1 MTLALFIWTA
11 CDKGNSTSSDS
22 EPNSSWIFVAN
33 EGNACF
39 PEYGDDCSLPGNGS
53 ISMIDDFGNITKIDS
68 LGYTVQSV
76 EVYKNQLFVIV
87 NQDSKILIFDISK
100 DGITTSGMEISTE
113 NSNPRE
119 MAIINEKVYFTN
131 WNSKDVKVLN
141 LTTYNIDSSIPIE
154 GLPEDIITDGIN
166 LWVSIPN
173 LELNDPSDGTQ
184 VVKIN
189 LESEKIVDTYEV
201 GRGPQSLTLF
211 NDEVYV
217 SRTFY
222 NPDWTET
229 TFGVSKIGN
238 VISEA
243 IYGLGSPCGGSIMA
257 YDNKVYRSYEGGIA
271 PIDEN
276 LAIQPLERIGSFD
289 QSQVYHVE
297 IINDFIYFTL
307 TDYSTMNMLKQVDK
321 NGSVISS
328 YDVGVNPGDLAYWK
342 YSE

>member
-1 MTLALFIWTA
+1 MKINKIIIISLALFIWTA
-11 CDKGNSTSSDS
+11 CDNSNSTSSDS
-22 EPNSSWIFVAN
+22 DPNSSWIFVAN
-33 EGNACF
+33 EGN
-39 PEYGDDCSLPGNGS
+39 YGAGNGS
-53 ISMIDDFGNITKIDS
+53 VSMIDDKGQITTIDNIGDV
-68 LGYTVQSV
+68 VQSV
-76 EVYKNQLFVIV
+76 EVYKNKLFVIV
-87 NQDSKILIFDISK
+87 NNSHKIMIYNITENGVDLP
-100 DGITTSGMEISTE
+100 GIEISTE
-113 NSNPRE
+113 NSSPRE
-119 MAIINEKVYFTN
+119 MVIVNDKVYFTN

-141 LTTYNIDSSIPIE
+141 LTTYAIDSSIPIE

-173 LELNDPSDGTQ
+173 LELNDPSDGTK

-189 LESEKIVDTYEV
+189 LESEQIVDTYEV

-217 SRTFY
+217 SRTY
-222 NPDWTET
+222 YSSDWLET

-243 IYGLGSPCGGSIMA
+243 IYGLGSPCGGSIMT

-276 LAIQPLERIGSFD
+276 LTIQPLERIGSFD

-297 IINDFIYFTL
+297 IINDYIYFTL
-307 TDYSTMNMLKQVDK
+307 TDYSTMNVLKQVDS
-321 NGSVISS
+321 NGTVISS
-328 YDVGVNPGDLAYWK
+328 YDVGINPGDLAYWK

>member
-1 MTLALFIWTA
+1 MKINKIIIISLALFIWTA
-11 CDKGNSTSSDS
+11 CDNSNSISSDS

-33 EGNACF
+33 EGN
-39 PEYGDDCSLPGNGS
+39 YGASNGS
-53 ISMIDDFGNITKIDS
+53 VTMIDDKGQITTIDNIGDV
-68 LGYTVQSV
+68 VQSV
-76 EVYKNQLFVIV
+76 EVYKNKLFVIV
-87 NQDSKILIFDISK
+87 NNSHKIMIYNITENGVDLP
-100 DGITTSGMEISTE
+100 GIEISTE
-113 NSNPRE
+113 ESSPRE
-119 MAIINEKVYFTN
+119 MVIVNNKIYFTN

-141 LTTYNIDSSIPIE
+141 LTTYAIDSSIPIE

-173 LELNDPSDGTQ
+173 LELNDPSDGTK

-189 LESEKIVDTYEV
+189 LESEQIVDTYEV

-217 SRTFY
+217 SRIY
-222 NPDWTET
+222 YSSDWLET

-243 IYGLGSPCGGSIMA
+243 IYGLGSPCGGSIMT

-276 LAIQPLERIGSFD
+276 LTIQPLERIGSFN

-297 IINDFIYFTL
+297 IINDYIYFTL
-307 TDYSTMNMLKQVDK
+307 TDYSTMNVLKQVDS
-321 NGSVISS
+321 NGTVISS
-328 YDVGVNPGDLAYWK
+328 YDVGINPGDLAYWK

>member
-1 MTLALFIWTA
+1 MKINKIIIISLALFIWTA
-11 CDKGNSTSSDS
+11 CDNSNSISSDS

-33 EGNACF
+33 EGN
-39 PEYGDDCSLPGNGS
+39 YGASNGS
-53 ISMIDDFGNITKIDS
+53 VTMIDDKGQVITIDNIGDV
-68 LGYTVQSV
+68 VQSV
-76 EVYKNQLFVIV
+76 EVYKNKLFVIV
-87 NQDSKILIFDISK
+87 NNSHKIMIYNITENGVDLP
-100 DGITTSGMEISTE
+100 GIEISTE
-113 NSNPRE
+113 NSSPRE
-119 MAIINEKVYFTN
+119 MVIINDKVYFTN

-141 LTTYNIDSSIPIE
+141 LTTYAIDSSIPIE

-173 LELNDPSDGTQ
+173 LELNDPSDGTK

-189 LESEKIVDTYEV
+189 LESEQIVDTYEV

-217 SRTFY
+217 SRTY
-222 NPDWTET
+222 YSSDWLET

-243 IYGLGSPCGGSIMA
+243 IYGLGSPCGGSIMT

-276 LAIQPLERIGSFD
+276 LTIQPLERIGSFD

-297 IINDFIYFTL
+297 IINDYIYFTL
-307 TDYSTMNMLKQVDK
+307 TDYSTMNVLKQVDS
-321 NGSVISS
+321 NGTVISS
-328 YDVGVNPGDLAYWK
+328 YDVGINPGDLAYWK